1 MVRYDGGLMLDELE
15 TVGEDRG
22 FVAECLLPDG
32 VCGDIIETPGGTS
45 VVNEG
50 LAGCVGGL
58 NDSVA
63 YAAGALLGDGEV
75 MNFS

>member
-1 MVRYDGGLMLDELE
+1 MLDELE
-15 TVGEDRG
+15 TVGEDGG

-63 YAAGALLGDGEV
+63 YAAGALLRQGEE
-75 MNFS
+75 FS

>member
-1 MVRYDGGLMLDELE
+1 MNNGGLMLDELE
-15 TVGEDRG
+15 TIGEDRG
-22 FVAECLLPDG
+22 FVAERFLPDG

-63 YAAGALLGDGEV
+63 YAAGALLWQGEV